1 MTLLGLLILI
11 SGIIL
16 LVLSGAPSLATRI
29 HELQPS
35 MPNYKYW
42 VFGAIAIG
50 FLGSVLDHGSTNVA
64 LPTIARHFHTDIPTI
79 QWVVIG
85 YTH

>member
-42 VFGAIAIG
+42 VFGAISIG

-64 LPTIARHFHTDIPTI
+64 LPTIASHFHTDIPAI
-79 QWVVIG
+79 Q
-85 YTH
+85 